1 MVKSKYIKQLRIIVA
16 LFLLFAG
23 ILFILTKKNVPVSA
37 NNLSLEQSNALQ
49 EVNEYRKE
57 NRLSE
62 LKWNSKLSEAAVL
75 KLQDEDAG
83 DYFDHVSPNGQKA
96 WDFIAQCGY
105 EYRYAGENLA
115 MGYENE
121 KAAFDAW
128 LKSESHLENIVFEEY
143 NDFGFASL
151 KADIGGEEALLM
163 VQIFGS
169 QITILDRILSTI

>member
-16 LFLLFAG
+16 LFLLFTG

-57 NRLSE
+57 NGLGE
-62 LKWNSKLSEAAVL
+62 LKWNIKLSEAASL
-75 KLQDEDAG
+75 KLKDEDNNN
-83 DYFDHVSPNGQKA
+83 YFDHVSPNGQKA
-96 WDFIAQCGY
+96 WDFITQSGY

-128 LKSESHLENIVFEEY
+128 LKSESHLENIVFEKY

-151 KADIGGEEALLM
+151 KADIGGEEVLLM
-163 VQIFGS
+163 VQLFGS
-169 QITILDRILSTI
+169 EDTIVDRIFSR